1 MNSNRRVN
9 FDEIKARADFRTV
22 LTHYGLTPGRGVQC
36 KICCPFHDDAEPSCS
51 INLEEK
57 VFHCFGAG
65 CGVEGNVLDFVHRM
79 EVRGGDIV
87 TIRQAAIT
95 LAGICGIPLEA
106 TGKPKGAR
114 KAKGGPGSPTA
125 EDGPPSPA
133 KAPPD
138 ARGGQGGASGEAPEP
153 KPNKPLGFELK
164 LDPSHPYLAERGVSA
179 ALVERFGLGYCEKGI
194 MAGRVCIPI
203 HNPDGKLVAYAGRW
217 AGPHEN
223 LPEGKGKYELPKGF
237 RKELEL
243 FNLHRARE
251 CRHLVVCEGYFGA
264 IRLHGE
270 RIPAVALMGSSIAEE
285 QVELLRSHCPN
296 LRFVTVML
304 DGDAGGRAAADV
316 VITKLARHWWARIV
330 HLADG
335 DQPDT
340 VDRAELGRLLGRGE
354 Q

>member
-114 KAKGGPGSPTA
+114 RAK
-125 EDGPPSPA
+125 DGHA
-133 KAPPD
+133 
-138 ARGGQGGASGEAPEP
+138 
-153 KPNKPLGFELK
+153 F
-164 LDPSHPYLAERGVSA
+164 
-179 ALVERFGLGYCEKGI
+179 
-194 MAGRVCIPI
+194 
-203 HNPDGKLVAYAGRW
+203 PDGRGRP
-217 AGPHEN
+217 AQP
-223 LPEGKGKYELPKGF
+223 
-237 RKELEL
+237 
-243 FNLHRARE
+243 RE
-251 CRHLVVCEGYFGA
+251 SA
-264 IRLHGE
+264 
-270 RIPAVALMGSSIAEE
+270 S
-285 QVELLRSHCPN
+285 
-296 LRFVTVML
+296 
-304 DGDAGGRAAADV
+304 
-316 VITKLARHWWARIV
+316 
-330 HLADG
+330 
-335 DQPDT
+335 
-340 VDRAELGRLLGRGE
+340 
-354 Q
+354 